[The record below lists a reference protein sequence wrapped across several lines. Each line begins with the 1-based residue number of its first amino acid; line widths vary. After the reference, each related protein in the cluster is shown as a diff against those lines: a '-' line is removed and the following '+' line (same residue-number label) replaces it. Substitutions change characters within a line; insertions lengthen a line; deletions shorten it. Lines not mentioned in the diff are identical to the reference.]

1 MSHRAERAF
10 TLIELMIAVAIIG
23 VLAVVVLP
31 NFASWMAGQRLK
43 QGARAVADAF
53 HFARAEAIRTNHRYV
68 VYFETITAVDPA
80 GTALE
85 DAQGNAVP
93 VLVLDDGL
101 AATANCEID
110 AGETTLTPVPILDG
124 VSWGVTKAT
133 AAAPLD
139 DPAAV
144 LSNGT
149 TFLDPAGN
157 DVNWVAFRPD
167 GVPVGFD
174 DACVLGQTG
183 SGGGSVYV
191 TDGRRDY
198 AITLSPLGA
207 VRIHTWEEVSASWT
221 N

>member
-1 MSHRAERAF
+1 MYQRAERGF

-43 QGARAVADAF
+43 QGARAVADTF
-53 HFARAEAIRTNHRYV
+53 HFARAEAIRRNHRYV
-68 VYFETITAVDPA
+68 VYFETITAADPA

-85 DAQGNAVP
+85 DAQGDAVP
-93 VLVLDDGL
+93 VLVLDDGP

-144 LSNGT
+144 PSNGT